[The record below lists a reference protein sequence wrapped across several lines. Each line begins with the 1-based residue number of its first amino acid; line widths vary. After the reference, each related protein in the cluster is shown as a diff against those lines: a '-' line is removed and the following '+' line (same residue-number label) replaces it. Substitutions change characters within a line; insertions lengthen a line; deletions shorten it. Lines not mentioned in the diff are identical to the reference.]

1 MDLLQV
7 CGFFGFICFTATA
20 NTTHSPEAPDPSYLL
35 LVPRSLRPGVATTLS
50 VSLLTRSS
58 SVNVSALIRHKDL
71 IISSNSTI
79 VSGGSTQL
87 LTLPPIPESES
98 SYWSTYT
105 LEVKGHRG
113 GEEVFSN
120 SSQLHFNPKGSSTFL
135 QTDRSSYLPG
145 QVVKIRAVSVLPDGK
160 PLQRPLN
167 ITINDPRG
175 NLLRQWLDVEGV
187 LGVVSTEFQ
196 LSENPPL
203 GQWCIVA
210 TINRVS
216 SEKCFHVL
224 YYDLPKFEVVT
235 NAPSVILRGGTLRG
249 SVTAKYVYGKPVQ
262 GHMNITF
269 IHKFNRFQD
278 AYTDEGKEIDGEAD
292 FLYEVPDYSYRPR
305 SKRRSEMFYPRYM
318 EDSLEIIVNV
328 TEHLTGLTYSSST
341 NVSLAQYRY
350 ESSFQDHPKILRP
363 SLMLPVTLKI
373 STYNDEPL
381 SREDQRKTVKV
392 SVMQRKQN
400 PWNWMFFEKLDMRRP
415 RLEEEEKMGLE
426 EMEFP
431 VPADGLIPLNIQIKN
446 DTETLTIDAYFEDSR
461 STLQLYSSYK
471 SPSHSY
477 LQIKTPEPPQVG
489 SPLELH
495 IDSNFPMSEVHY
507 IVMSRGQVVSAGKS
521 SRVVVLFPEST
532 WAPVACI
539 IVYCV
544 HPSGEIVN
552 NVMNLPITQTLQ
564 NQVSL
569 SWSES
574 KREPNEEVTLKVKVA
589 EKQSLVG
596 ILVVDKASKLLG
608 SNDITMK
615 TVLNEMKD
623 YGVTTANNRYGEMTM
638 GDPYSVFKTCDL
650 VVLTDATLNT
660 RNPKRPVFREEMFN
674 VMEVDKYDD
683 SNMDHGVKPRERW
696 NFPETWI
703 WMDTNTGDSDSADI
717 TLTAPDSITT
727 WEATAFVMSENLG
740 LGIVNMPAKLTV
752 FQDFFLSL
760 NVPSYII
767 RGEELLLEVVLF
779 NYLSQDLEVRV
790 MVAESDTFEFVF
802 PDNGELPMP
811 NVRKVSVGSQR
822 GASVLIPIRP
832 LVLGEISV
840 SVKALSA
847 AASDFVTKTVLVKA
861 EGLEQSFSSSML
873 LEVSPSQPSASREIS
888 FSFPADVVEGSE
900 RATVTVGGDILG
912 PSISGLGSLIK
923 LPSGC
928 GEQNMINFA
937 PNIFVLQYLSAVGRA
952 DPETTTR
959 ATDFMKKGYE
969 GELSYQRDDGSFSAF
984 GDGDSSG
991 STWLSAFVLRCF
1003 LQARP
1008 FISID
1013 PHVLRRAAVWL
1024 RAQQGEDGRYLEPGR
1039 VIHSGLQGGL
1049 DGPVSLTAY
1058 VLIALLEDSDI
1069 RAEYSGQ
1076 VSSALEFLETRLALG
1091 VSSNYSLSL
1100 LCYALALSNSS
1111 TAETALSQLIG
1122 RAEMRD
1128 GVPMWSSSDAGVS
1141 SSWQPLSTDIEMLS
1155 YVLLTQHKLGLIADG
1170 IKIMKWLGT
1179 QRNHLGGYGTTQDT
1193 VVALQ
1198 ALSTFAAGR
1207 SHDIDLVV
1215 TVETDDSTPGVS
1227 FNVNQENNLLHQS
1240 QEIETMEILN
1250 LQVSAE
1256 GQGLA
1261 LIQLNVFYNI
1271 RSEGAA
1277 RRRGRRN
1284 AEDHEAFHLNVELLD
1299 PEMNSAQLLICS
1311 SLSESLGVNSTG
1323 MVLLEVGLLSG
1334 FALKQNG
1341 LQTDDLIKKV
1351 ETQPGK
1357 VILYLDSM
1365 TAEEKCFTI
1374 PLVLEYKVGKVQ
1386 EASVVIYSYYE
1397 PRQRTVRTYRSEWRG
1412 NMSTCTLCGEDC
1424 DQCRPQG
1431 TDDGSIFSSGGHN
1444 LLMSSSYPA
1453 LLLLL
1458 FITVFI
1464 V

>member
-1 MDLLQV
+1 M
-7 CGFFGFICFTATA
+7 F
-20 NTTHSPEAPDPSYLL
+20 
-35 LVPRSLRPGVATTLS
+35 
-50 VSLLTRSS
+50 
-58 SVNVSALIRHKDL
+58 
-71 IISSNSTI
+71 
-79 VSGGSTQL
+79 
-87 LTLPPIPESES
+87 
-98 SYWSTYT
+98 
-105 LEVKGHRG
+105 
-113 GEEVFSN
+113 
-120 SSQLHFNPKGSSTFL
+120 
-135 QTDRSSYLPG
+135 
-145 QVVKIRAVSVLPDGK
+145 
-160 PLQRPLN
+160 PLQ
-167 ITINDPRG
+167 
-175 NLLRQWLDVEGV
+175 
-187 LGVVSTEFQ
+187 
-196 LSENPPL
+196 
-203 GQWCIVA
+203 
-210 TINRVS
+210 
-216 SEKCFHVL
+216 
-224 YYDLPKFEVVT
+224 
-235 NAPSVILRGGTLRG
+235 
-249 SVTAKYVYGKPVQ
+249 
-262 GHMNITF
+262 
-269 IHKFNRFQD
+269 
-278 AYTDEGKEIDGEAD
+278 
-292 FLYEVPDYSYRPR
+292 
-305 SKRRSEMFYPRYM
+305 
-318 EDSLEIIVNV
+318 
-328 TEHLTGLTYSSST
+328 
-341 NVSLAQYRY
+341 
-350 ESSFQDHPKILRP
+350 
-363 SLMLPVTLKI
+363 
-373 STYNDEPL
+373 
-381 SREDQRKTVKV
+381 
-392 SVMQRKQN
+392 
-400 PWNWMFFEKLDMRRP
+400 
-415 RLEEEEKMGLE
+415 
-426 EMEFP
+426 
-431 VPADGLIPLNIQIKN
+431 
-446 DTETLTIDAYFEDSR
+446 
-461 STLQLYSSYK
+461 
-471 SPSHSY
+471 
-477 LQIKTPEPPQVG
+477 
-489 SPLELH
+489 
-495 IDSNFPMSEVHY
+495 
-507 IVMSRGQVVSAGKS
+507 
-521 SRVVVLFPEST
+521 
-532 WAPVACI
+532 
-539 IVYCV
+539 
-544 HPSGEIVN
+544 
-552 NVMNLPITQTLQ
+552 
-564 NQVSL
+564 
-569 SWSES
+569 
-574 KREPNEEVTLKVKVA
+574 
-589 EKQSLVG
+589 
-596 ILVVDKASKLLG
+596 
-608 SNDITMK
+608 
-615 TVLNEMKD
+615 
-623 YGVTTANNRYGEMTM
+623 
-638 GDPYSVFKTCDL
+638 
-650 VVLTDATLNT
+650 
-660 RNPKRPVFREEMFN
+660 
-674 VMEVDKYDD
+674 
-683 SNMDHGVKPRERW
+683 
-696 NFPETWI
+696 
-703 WMDTNTGDSDSADI
+703 
-717 TLTAPDSITT
+717 
-727 WEATAFVMSENLG
+727 
-740 LGIVNMPAKLTV
+740 
-752 FQDFFLSL
+752 
-760 NVPSYII
+760 
-767 RGEELLLEVVLF
+767 
-779 NYLSQDLEVRV
+779 
-790 MVAESDTFEFVF
+790 
-802 PDNGELPMP
+802 
-811 NVRKVSVGSQR
+811 
-822 GASVLIPIRP
+822 
-832 LVLGEISV
+832 
-840 SVKALSA
+840 
-847 AASDFVTKTVLVKA
+847 A

-959 ATDFMKKGYE
+959 ATDFMRKGYE

-984 GDGDSSG
+984 GDRDSSG

-1003 LQARP
+1003 LQACP

-1013 PHVLRRAAVWL
+1013 PHVLRRAAFWL

-1039 VIHSGLQGGL
+1039 VIHSELQGGL

-1058 VLIALLEDSDI
+1058 VLIALLEDSHI
-1069 RAEYSGQ
+1069 RAEYGGQ
-1076 VSSALEFLETRLALG
+1076 VSSALIFLETRLALG

-1128 GVPMWSSSDAGVS
+1128 GVPMWSASDAGVS
-1141 SSWQPLSTDIEMLS
+1141 SSWQPLSADIEMLS

-1240 QEIETMEILN
+1240 QEIETMEILS
-1250 LQVSAE
+1250 LHVSAE
-1256 GQGLA
+1256 GRGLA
-1261 LIQLNVFYNI
+1261 LIQCARSSLNIITLSSAVIALLPQLNVFYNI

-1397 PRQRTVRTYRSEWRG
+1397 PRQRTMRTYRSEWRG

-1424 DQCRPQG
+1424 DQCRPHG